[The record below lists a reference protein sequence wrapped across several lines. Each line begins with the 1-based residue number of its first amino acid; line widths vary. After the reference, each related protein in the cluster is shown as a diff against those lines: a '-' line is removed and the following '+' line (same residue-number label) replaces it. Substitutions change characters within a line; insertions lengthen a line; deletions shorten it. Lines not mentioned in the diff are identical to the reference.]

1 MKIKTLLFA
10 FLAPFMLACGMTVNA
25 TQPAPTAEPSALSAN
40 TEAAPTPAEVIAS
53 TRRATVTAETLRI
66 RREPSTGAEEIGVLA
81 MGDIVIIG
89 IAVNTDNPDC
99 HNWYPTQSPNG
110 WVCADFLEVMK

>member
-110 WVCADFLEVMK
+110 WVCADFLEVK